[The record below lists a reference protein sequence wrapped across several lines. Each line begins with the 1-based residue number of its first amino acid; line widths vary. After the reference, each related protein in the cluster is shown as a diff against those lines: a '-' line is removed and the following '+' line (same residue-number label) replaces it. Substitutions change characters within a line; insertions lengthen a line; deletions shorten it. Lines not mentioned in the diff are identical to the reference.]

1 MNKKIITISLILLCY
16 ISFTTLHA
24 QLLTNKPTFTHAD
37 TLRGSLNENR
47 SWWNVLYYDIT
58 VTPDIINKEIS
69 GAVTINAT
77 AISKGNILQLD
88 LQQPLIVDKIISKGN
103 YFKVVNGMKES
114 LPTIQ
119 HNYQFQQ
126 KENIVLVTLN
136 ETKQIGDIFSIT
148 IYYHGKPKEAKTPP
162 WDGGWI
168 WKKDYQGNPFV
179 SVAVQGLGASAWFP
193 CKDHQSDEPDNGATL
208 KIVVPDSLVAIGN
221 GKLIELKKL
230 TNTNLTAYTWR
241 VKNPIN
247 SYCIIPYIGKYKNF
261 TDTLIGMKGELSI
274 NFWVLEE
281 NVNKA
286 KEQFKQV
293 KPMLHA
299 FEYWFGAYPFYED
312 GYQLIEAPHLGME
325 HQSAIAYGN
334 NFKNGY
340 LGTDRSGNT
349 GWGLKWDF
357 IIIHES
363 GHEWF
368 GNNITAKD
376 IADMWIHESFTTYS
390 ETLYTEYFFGKQAA
404 NEYNYGQRKNIRN
417 DKPIIGYYGVNNEG
431 SSDMYDKGSN
441 MIHTIRHAINND
453 KKFRNLLHGLTKK
466 FYHKTVTTKQIE
478 NYINSKA
485 GFNFQKVLDQYLRTT
500 QIPTLN
506 YRIAADNK
514 TISFQYTNCIKGF
527 NLPLWLNNNTTKIIF
542 DENGKSNTIQA
553 NQTIIKEIENLS
565 KLYYITV
572 EKVNR

>member
-208 KIVVPDSLVAIGN
+208 KIVVPDSLVAVGN

-230 TNTNLTAYTWR
+230 TNTNLTTYTWR
-241 VKNPIN
+241 
-247 SYCIIPYIGKYKNF
+247 
-261 TDTLIGMKGELSI
+261 
-274 NFWVLEE
+274 
-281 NVNKA
+281 
-286 KEQFKQV
+286 
-293 KPMLHA
+293 
-299 FEYWFGAYPFYED
+299 
-312 GYQLIEAPHLGME
+312 
-325 HQSAIAYGN
+325 
-334 NFKNGY
+334 
-340 LGTDRSGNT
+340 
-349 GWGLKWDF
+349 
-357 IIIHES
+357 
-363 GHEWF
+363 
-368 GNNITAKD
+368 
-376 IADMWIHESFTTYS
+376 
-390 ETLYTEYFFGKQAA
+390 
-404 NEYNYGQRKNIRN
+404 
-417 DKPIIGYYGVNNEG
+417 
-431 SSDMYDKGSN
+431 
-441 MIHTIRHAINND
+441 
-453 KKFRNLLHGLTKK
+453 
-466 FYHKTVTTKQIE
+466 
-478 NYINSKA
+478 SK
-485 GFNFQKVLDQYLRTT
+485 
-500 QIPTLN
+500 
-506 YRIAADNK
+506 
-514 TISFQYTNCIKGF
+514 
-527 NLPLWLNNNTTKIIF
+527 
-542 DENGKSNTIQA
+542 KSN
-553 NQTIIKEIENLS
+553 K
-565 KLYYITV
+565 
-572 EKVNR
+572 